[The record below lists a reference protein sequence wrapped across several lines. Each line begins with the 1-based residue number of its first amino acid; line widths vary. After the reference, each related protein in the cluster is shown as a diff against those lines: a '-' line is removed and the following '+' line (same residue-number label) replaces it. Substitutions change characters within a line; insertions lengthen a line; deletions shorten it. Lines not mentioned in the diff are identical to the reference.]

1 MDKNLSIIPGIGKK
15 TRELLGLFNIRTV
28 SELYKIEKKEL
39 VKKFGINRGEY
50 LYNVIRGQQFSEI
63 DNNRKRQSYAHEV
76 TFNQSM
82 NDIFALEEELRE
94 QSEKLS
100 YRLKEYGEFGKTV
113 TLKIR
118 YANFLTYT
126 RAKTLKN
133 PTNKTEEI
141 LNAAMENFRN
151 LKKKDEVR
159 LIGIQVSSITKS
171 NIVQL
176 TFNDME
182 KHD

>member
-1 MDKNLSIIPGIGKK
+1 
-15 TRELLGLFNIRTV
+15 
-28 SELYKIEKKEL
+28 
-39 VKKFGINRGEY
+39 
-50 LYNVIRGQQFSEI
+50 
-63 DNNRKRQSYAHEV
+63 
-76 TFNQSM
+76 M

-94 QSEKLS
+94 QAEKLS
-100 YRLKEYGEFGKTV
+100 HRLKEYGEFGKTV

-118 YANFLTYT
+118 YDNFLTYT

-182 KHD
+182 KYD